1 MDSVNW
7 DAPAQL
13 HERDDAGSD
22 MFVEFRTLKTGAL
35 ADLIAHVQ
43 TLPSEQKARL
53 VIDATGVGSLN
64 IHDITALAARPDFP
78 ASQTDA

>member
-22 MFVEFRTLKTGAL
+22 MFVEFKTLKTGPL
-35 ADLIAHVQ
+35 ADLVAYVL
-43 TLPSEQKARL
+43 TLPTEQKARL
-53 VIDATGVGSLN
+53 VIDASGVGSLN

-78 ASQTDA
+78 AA